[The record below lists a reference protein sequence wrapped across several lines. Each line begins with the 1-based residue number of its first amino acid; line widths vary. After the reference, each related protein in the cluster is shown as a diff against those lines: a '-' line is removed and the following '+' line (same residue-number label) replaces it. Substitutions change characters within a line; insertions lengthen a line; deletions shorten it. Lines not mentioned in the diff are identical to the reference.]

1 MMFDRSLDCF
11 KELDKQAPPRPDHT
25 CPHIDKAIESLE
37 SLREQNEQ
45 LREHGKYWRN
55 TCEELDHERQSLR
68 TQLKMVRGAKEK
80 LENSLDS
87 LTDALE

>member
-1 MMFDRSLDCF
+1 MWSSGPDNF
-11 KELDKQAPPRPDHT
+11 KELDKQAPDRPDHT

-55 TCEELDHERQSLR
+55 ACEELDHERQSLR
-68 TQLKMVRGAKEK
+68 SQLRQARQAADRLQDHMQ
-80 LENSLDS
+80 SLA
-87 LTDALE
+87 DALE